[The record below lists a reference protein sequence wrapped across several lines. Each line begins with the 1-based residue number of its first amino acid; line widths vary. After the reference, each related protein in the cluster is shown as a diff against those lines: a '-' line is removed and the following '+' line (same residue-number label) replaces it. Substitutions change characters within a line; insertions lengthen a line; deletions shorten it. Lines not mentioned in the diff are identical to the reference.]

1 MRDMRARRF
10 SKPCRQI
17 RDELARRRL
26 THVVGGIFTSSVF
39 GGKNSSVKNG
49 LLPLYCVILSASLMV
64 EISVKERQ

>member
-10 SKPCRQI
+10 SKPCKQI

-39 GGKNSSVKNG
+39 GGKNSSV
-49 LLPLYCVILSASLMV
+49 
-64 EISVKERQ
+64 